1 MEETKLFW
9 IAANKYDHT
18 FPPISEALTDPDGL
32 LAAGGDLNLE
42 RLLDAYRHGIF
53 PWFDHTQPVLWWSP
67 DPRTILYPGLVHVS
81 RSLKKTLKKMENKN
95 HFTITFNQAFSEV
108 IAECSEPRGD
118 DRGTWLTPE
127 MIDAYINLH
136 RNNHAHSIECWQDD
150 RLVGGLYGVSVGR
163 VFFGE
168 SMFSRV
174 TDASKVCL
182 VKLSDYLKEWNYD
195 LIDCQIESEHLG
207 RMGAEQIT
215 RENFAHQ
222 LDQSC
227 QKSPAEQ
234 AWTKEIG

>member
-9 IAANKYDHT
+9 IAANKYGHT

-32 LAAGGDLNLE
+32 LAAGGELNIK
-42 RLLDAYRHGIF
+42 RLLDAYRQGIF
-53 PWFDHTQPVLWWSP
+53 PWFDDTQPILWWSP
-67 DPRTILYPGLVHVS
+67 NPRTVLYPGHAHIS
-81 RSLKKTLKKMENKN
+81 RSLKKTLNRN
-95 HFTITFNQAFSEV
+95 LFTITFDQAFSEV
-108 IAECSEPRGD
+108 ITECSAPRGS

-136 RNNHAHSIECWQDD
+136 KNNHAHSIECWQNNE
-150 RLVGGLYGVSVGR
+150 LVGGLYGVSVGR

-182 VKLSDYLKEWNYD
+182 VKLSEHLKEWDYD
-195 LIDCQIESEHLG
+195 LIDCQVESDHLT

-215 RENFAHQ
+215 REKFANH
-222 LDQSC
+222 LLQSC
-227 QKSPAEQ
+227 PKTPARQ
-234 AWTKEIG
+234 AWPKQIRIEP